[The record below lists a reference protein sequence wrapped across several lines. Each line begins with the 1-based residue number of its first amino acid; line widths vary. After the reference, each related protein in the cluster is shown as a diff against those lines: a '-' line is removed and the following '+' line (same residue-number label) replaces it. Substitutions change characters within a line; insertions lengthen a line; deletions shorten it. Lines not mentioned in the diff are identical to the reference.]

1 MVPIMLT
8 SFRHQPKFRRE
19 AAAKFDFYRTQMDD
33 KMQQM
38 IFEMDSSDLDIKKN
52 TEKTGSIKRNTIGD
66 GDRPEISQTS
76 L

>member
-1 MVPIMLT
+1 M
-8 SFRHQPKFRRE
+8 H
-19 AAAKFDFYRTQMDD
+19 D

-38 IFEMDSSDLDIKKN
+38 IFEMDSSDLDVKKN
-52 TEKTGSIKRNTIGD
+52 TKRMGSIKRNTIGD

>member
-1 MVPIMLT
+1 MG
-8 SFRHQPKFRRE
+8 
-19 AAAKFDFYRTQMDD
+19 D

-38 IFEMDSSDLDIKKN
+38 KFEMDSSDLDIKKRM
-52 TEKTGSIKRNTIGD
+52 GSIKRNTIGD